1 MISSAEI
8 PLMAVQPLPV
18 ATRRQIVARL
28 EVFDPPQNW
37 KNDTVFYDWLL
48 AHYEENGTRYVDNA
62 LLALGG
68 KNVRRK
74 LTFTIFSWA
83 ESQGFRYERDQE
95 IFDQIEAFAIT
106 NPEEAQVMSW
116 VFRVAAGQMGKP
128 IDDDQDGEAIVVEGC
143 DEGDLDVQVVLS
155 AARMVLDRAEAT
167 ASPELLREIA
177 QFTSALQKRMD
188 QRDLDGQR
196 ARIATALAALHGAID
211 RLPETVR
218 AEFVGPFGSGSVE
231 LLEVATAAV
240 IALEGAAEREAEAT
254 RRLQFGNRS
263 ISQRAQDHKV
273 ANEAWNDLTK
283 ALEEAHRTLA
293 AVALTTAVEA
303 QSDAAPHEA
312 VAPDA
317 EPAEASEPP
326 RVDGATEWPEICADP
341 ASVDPATFDP
351 LSDDV
356 RPTRSDKDDG
366 ELLTAVPVEIGMM
379 GDAPADAHGTADTAL
394 PSEAMPAEFKS
405 ARQPDPALD
414 VLALDEVVDDAT
426 PLIVADAPDAA
437 DALVATDALDD
448 WDRWIR
454 IAIEDGKLGLA
465 THLARARELAGADS
479 PGSWPATLMEGLVYG
494 ASVEAGNDRAAS
506 RYEELSEELQRL
518 VAGILVD
525 TPQGRA
531 QVLAVIGGALRPCLV
546 ANYSGITVINA
557 LPTGRQ
563 FTGYHELLEL
573 LREGPQLGLAA
584 MDELM
589 PRAEASDRDR
599 QREVAVRNL
608 RAWYNSIKTRKMPY
622 QPATALWQM
631 DLIRPDGAIGGVFEA
646 TIDGAKDATARA
658 QALVDELR
666 ADPEEFLDAQFKRY
680 MKGKG
685 KGLEGIARTRFLAM
699 LLEARDLLEAW
710 LRVERPS
717 RNASDRFDRV
727 RFRLKA
733 ALVQAAGATAQLK
746 EDPDAQVRIGAVL
759 LGRVIQGL
767 QDLLD
772 GRERKAA
779 DPRQVLDTEIAL
791 LPEFPLN
798 GRIGLAIEPEDVV
811 ALRRAAELNLAECV
825 PTWADAFSRA
835 LALGAPGVARR
846 LAPFIATDPGDVD
859 ADIDAVT
866 VKQRHNIKAERQ
878 RLRAQLDD
886 LQSAMIGDS
895 LSTEYETM
903 LQELERFDLDSL
915 PCDGM
920 DEPGAIGDFP
930 VLCEQFANFGSQ
942 LAHERAQVAAKLE
955 DRIKQLQAKG
965 DSLDDCFAMLQR
977 GDLGTLAEELSQVER
992 FGPDRRA
999 DSPASLLRPVDHF
1012 AHQVLSQP
1020 SDLPA
1025 FQAQRLRDAAGSGE
1039 AVGPFHFECLPESE
1053 RSEARQLLDCW
1064 VRLKQQ
1070 VLGQQQLRAQALLQF
1085 LGALGF
1091 SGVKLAREVN
1101 WREGR
1106 RFDIKVDPLRSA
1118 GDCIVPAFGSQA
1130 SGSYTVLLMPKG
1142 TLEKS
1147 LQSGFAELQPPVI
1160 ALAMEWLTPKARR
1173 EFLRKSRARPA
1184 AAFAL
1189 LDDPA
1194 VAALAATP
1202 GRNLRS
1208 FFTLAVPFGA
1218 ARPYSDTGAAT
1229 SIEMFFGREREYD
1242 TLVDPQGSCLV
1253 YGGRQLGKTALLKQI
1268 ELRNHTNPD
1277 TVVVY
1282 RDIKN
1287 VGSSEL
1293 PGSVWDHIGDG
1304 LRDKG
1309 VANVEGS
1316 RGDRVI
1322 DTIRAWLKGQMQR
1335 RIIILL
1341 DEADNFLESEMESDF
1356 PNIMKM
1362 KGLME
1367 ETGRRVKFVY
1377 AGLHNV
1383 QRFVRTPN
1391 SPMLHLGEPVNI
1403 GPLLGIDRHAARQM
1417 VFEPMAASGVGF
1429 RQPTDAHHMLSLV
1442 GYYPSLLQSFGK
1454 SLLAHVDEELAR
1466 KGEPDQMPILLD
1478 RKAIEQGFKEAKF
1491 SSDLREKFSATLRLD
1506 PRYELIAY
1514 AVCFKA
1520 EEERSKGRIA
1530 GHGYANRDIFKLAQE
1545 YWPQG
1550 FADIRS
1556 SETFGAILDEMVGLG
1571 VLARHGEGYA
1581 IRSARIATMLGDPDQ
1596 IETHLL
1602 EFSDRPRPAK
1612 LDPLANHRQLK
1623 NGGYSPLSWRHE
1635 KALIDQLRA
1644 ETHPVSLVFLAGS
1657 AAVADPEDIIQ
1668 SLQSLAEM
1676 QGWPALRELEFRS
1689 VEDLRKVIAA
1699 HRREAAPGRPKL
1711 IACHGRWPGLDEI
1724 AVLDGMKELR
1734 DSANPVRIA
1743 FIGTAVE
1750 QTCGR
1755 ASAEAVRLLK
1765 ANMVDLIPWDSEAI
1779 NHWLLRH
1786 ARNCAEEV
1794 GFAQRVRDETGG
1806 FAVVFDE
1813 VVLPKGGVN
1822 SAAEL
1827 LDRLAATAEK
1837 VLDLGAIGLSQ
1848 PPLLALARKLAE
1860 FDDENGLTDDDVRD
1874 LASEIDSGDGIA
1886 AITALR
1892 NLGLIVQVQTAGEPH
1907 WRLLHRLRK
1916 IVMKAL

>member
-1 MISSAEI
+1 MTSNAEI
-8 PLMAVQPLPV
+8 PLVAVQPLPV
-18 ATRRQIVARL
+18 ATRRQIIARL
-28 EVFDPPQNW
+28 DAFDPPQDW
-37 KNDTVFYDWLL
+37 KNDAVFYDWLL

-62 LLALGG
+62 LLGLGG

-74 LTFTIFSWA
+74 LTYTIFSWA
-83 ESQGFRYERDQE
+83 ESQGFRYERDRE

-116 VFRVAAGQMGKP
+116 VFRVAAGQMDEP
-128 IDDDQDGEAIVVEGC
+128 IEDDQEGEAFAVEGC
-143 DEGDLDVQVVLS
+143 DNGDLDAQAVLS
-155 AARMVLDRAEAT
+155 AARTVLDRAEAT

-177 QFTSALQKRMD
+177 QFTSALQHRMD
-188 QRDLDGQR
+188 QRDLEGQR
-196 ARIATALAALHGAID
+196 ARIATALEALHVAID

-218 AEFVGPFGSGSVE
+218 AEFVGPFGSDSVE

-240 IALEGAAEREAEAT
+240 MALGTAAGREAEAT
-254 RRLQFGNRS
+254 QRLQLDNRS
-263 ISQRAQDHKV
+263 IAQRAQDHKV
-273 ANEAWNDLTK
+273 ANEAWNDLTQ
-283 ALEEAHRTLA
+283 ALEEAHLTLA
-293 AVALTTAVEA
+293 AVTLAAAAEA
-303 QSDAAPHEA
+303 QSDAVPQEA
-312 VAPDA
+312 VAPEA
-317 EPAEASEPP
+317 ETVDVNEPP
-326 RVDGATEWPEICADP
+326 HADYVPEWPEAG
-341 ASVDPATFDP
+341 ADP

-356 RPTRSDKDDG
+356 RPSRSYEDDG
-366 ELLTAVPVEIGMM
+366 KLLTAGVAEIGMV
-379 GDAPADAHGTADTAL
+379 ADVSAGANGAANTVQ
-394 PSEAMPAEFKS
+394 PSETLPAEFKF
-405 ARQPDPALD
+405 ARLPDPALD
-414 VLALDEVVDDAT
+414 GHALDEIVVPAMA
-426 PLIVADAPDAA
+426 ADTPDAA
-437 DALVATDALDD
+437 DAFVATDALDE
-448 WDRWIR
+448 WDRWVQ
-454 IAIEDGKLGLA
+454 IAIEDDKLGLA
-465 THLARARELAGADS
+465 THLAHARELAGANS
-479 PGSWPATLMEGLVYG
+479 SGSWPATLMEGLVYG

-506 RYEELSEELQRL
+506 RFEELSEELQRL
-518 VAGILVD
+518 AAGVSVD
-525 TPQGRA
+525 TPHGVA

-546 ANYSGITVINA
+546 ANYSGIAVINA

-589 PRAEASDRDR
+589 PRTEASDQNR
-599 QREVAVRNL
+599 QRDVAVRNL
-608 RAWYNSIKTRKMPY
+608 KVWYSSIKTRKMPY

-646 TIDGAKDATARA
+646 TIDGARDAVARA

-666 ADPEEFLDAQFKRY
+666 ADPEEFLDTQFKRF
-680 MKGKG
+680 MRGKA
-685 KGLEGIARTRFLAM
+685 KGLEGIARARFLAM

-733 ALVQAAGATAQLK
+733 ALAQAADATAELK
-746 EDPDAQVRIGAVL
+746 GDRDAKVHVGAVL
-759 LGRVIQGL
+759 LGRVIQRL
-767 QDLLD
+767 QGLLD
-772 GRERKAA
+772 GRECKAA

-798 GRIGLAIEPEDVV
+798 GRIDLVIEPEDVV
-811 ALRRAAELNLAECV
+811 ALRRAAEVNLAECV
-825 PTWADAFSRA
+825 PTWADAFARA
-835 LALGAPGVARR
+835 LAIGAPGVARR
-846 LAPFIATDPGDVD
+846 LAPFVATDPGDVD

-866 VKQRHNIKAERQ
+866 VKQRRLIKAERQ

-903 LQELERFDLDSL
+903 LQELERFDLESL
-915 PCDGM
+915 PRDGM

-930 VLCEQFANFGSQ
+930 VLCEQFANLGNQ

-955 DRIKQLQAKG
+955 DRIIQLQANG

-992 FGPDRRA
+992 FGPDRRE
-999 DSPASLLRPVDHF
+999 DTPASLLRPVDYF
-1012 AHQVLSQP
+1012 ARHILSQP

-1039 AVGPFHFECLPESE
+1039 AVGAFHFDRLPESE

-1070 VLGQQQLRAQALLQF
+1070 VLGQSQLRNQALMQF

-1091 SGVKLAREVN
+1091 SGVKLAREAN

-1194 VAALAATP
+1194 AAALAATP

-1293 PGSVWDHIGDG
+1293 PGSVWDSIGDS

-1335 RIIILL
+1335 RMIILL

-1367 ETGRRVKFVY
+1367 ESGRRVKFVY

-1417 VFEPMAASGVGF
+1417 VFEPMAAAGVGF

-1454 SLLAHVDEELAR
+1454 SLLANVDEELAR
-1466 KGEPDQMPILLD
+1466 KGEPDQLPILLD
-1478 RKAIEQGFKEAKF
+1478 RNAIEQGFTEAKF

-1550 FADIRS
+1550 FTDIRS

-1668 SLQSLAEM
+1668 SLQGLAEM
-1676 QGWPALRELEFRS
+1676 QGWPVLRELEFRS

-1711 IACHGRWPGLDEI
+1711 IACHGRWPDPDEI

-1734 DSANPVRIA
+1734 DSANPVRVA
-1743 FIGTAVE
+1743 FIGTAAE
-1750 QTCGR
+1750 QAFGR

-1786 ARNCAEEV
+1786 ARNCAEEA

-1837 VLDLGAIGLSQ
+1837 VLDPGAIGLSH
-1848 PPLLALARKLAE
+1848 PSLLELARKLAE
-1860 FDDENGLTDDDVRD
+1860 FDDENGLTDGDVGD
-1874 LASEIDSGDGIA
+1874 LASEIETGDGIA
-1886 AITALR
+1886 ALTALR

-1916 IVMKAL
+1916 IVMNAL